1 MAREDLSWF
10 RAFKFI
16 WSLLAR
22 HPWLMTAGV
31 ILGIGITVT
40 EILSLSLIFP
50 FIESLSGGGG
60 SLAGESKLAFMVPYF
75 EGYDTVEK
83 IRIIAVGIVAIQAVK
98 GILKYILGRLTSY
111 QRILLDRD
119 LRADIF
125 DQIVDLELTYI
136 NEDKVANLYTI
147 LHSYSS
153 DVASAAKKLLKGVPR
168 MSSFVGYLVAMLLL
182 SWELTIVA
190 LVLAAVTTRMI
201 NVFTDWIRR
210 MSKKINVLRVRLKH
224 VSLESLNGLKVIHL
238 FGREDHTRQRFR
250 EELETY
256 QDNKY
261 QRSSLNAAISPL
273 YGTLMMAMFAGILIA
288 GTFIMDTTAATWV
301 AVLTMFLVVMSRLT
315 KPTARYASTKASLA
329 KKLPSIDEVIRFLD
343 RDDKPYLEDGDIDFK
358 GLQQG
363 LRLEDVRFRYAEDEP
378 DVLKDLSF
386 DIPKGTTVALVG
398 RSGAGKSTT
407 IDLLA
412 RLYDPTQGRIVVDG
426 HDLRELN
433 IRSWRHNISVVSQE
447 TFLFNQS
454 AMENIRYGRLDATD
468 EEVVE
473 AAKQANA
480 HGFVQG
486 LPEGYQTILGDRGV
500 RLSGGQAQ
508 RIAIARAILADP
520 DLLLLDE
527 ATSSLDTETEREVQE
542 ALDRV
547 SQDRTVVAIAHR
559 LSTIRNADNI
569 LVMEDGEIVESGTHE
584 ELLSRQ
590 GHYWRYVQMQDLLGS
605 PDETS
610 EVEPPATNGHD
621 PSDRPAKP
629 RLLLRRGPH
638 AARLRINGHVHEKI
652 QLIPLPEGASVDDLL
667 AQRHEDVAIL
677 QPGKGLA
684 QVRVQGTVHADVPI
698 YLEAKNGTDEPTRIT
713 VRKINGSA
721 SSSDA
726 LTVTPQA

>member
-1 MAREDLSWF
+1 M
-10 RAFKFI
+10 
-16 WSLLAR
+16 
-22 HPWLMTAGV
+22 V
-31 ILGIGITVT
+31 ILSGEGSC

-75 EGYDTVEK
+75 EGYDTVDK

-98 GILKYILGRLTSY
+98 GLLKYILGRLTSY

-119 LRADIF
+119 LRADVF

-182 SWELTIVA
+182 SWQLTIVA

-201 NVFTDWIRR
+201 NVFTDWIRG

-238 FGREDHTRQRFR
+238 FGREDHARERFR
-250 EELETY
+250 DELEVY

-261 QRSSLNAAISPL
+261 QRSSLNAAVSPL

-301 AVLTMFLVVMSRLT
+301 AVLTMFLVVMSKLS

-329 KKLPSIDEVIRFLD
+329 KKLPSIDELIRFLD
-343 RDDKPYLEDGDIDFK
+343 RDDKPYLEDGDIEFQ

-363 LRLEDVRFRYAEDEP
+363 LRLESVWFRYKEDEP

-386 DIPKGTTVALVG
+386 EIPKGKTVALVG

-412 RLYDPTQGRIVVDG
+412 RLYDPTRGRIMVDG
-426 HDLRELN
+426 HDLQDLK
-433 IRSWRHNISVVSQE
+433 IRSWRHNLSVVSQE

-468 EEVVE
+468 EEVLE

-480 HGFVQG
+480 HGFIRD
-486 LPEGYQTILGDRGV
+486 LPEGYQTTLGDRGV

-559 LSTIRNADNI
+559 LSTIRNADKI
-569 LVMEDGEIVESGTHE
+569 LVMEDGEIVEAGTHE
-584 ELLSRQ
+584 ELLARQ

-605 PDETS
+605 TDATEAPTED
-610 EVEPPATNGHD
+610 AGTNGSGAT
-621 PSDRPAKP
+621 PRP
-629 RLLLRRGPH
+629 RLLLRRGPN
-638 AARLRINGHVHEKI
+638 AGRLRINGHVHDPIE
-652 QLIPLPEGASVDDLL
+652 LVPLSPGRRPEDVL
-667 AQRHEDVAIL
+667 AERTGDVAIL
-677 QPGKGLA
+677 APGEDRA
-684 QVRVQGTVHADVPI
+684 QVRVDQTVHEGVPL
-698 YLEAKNGTDEPTRIT
+698 YLEPE
-713 VRKINGSA
+713 NGS
-721 SSSDA
+721 DHPRRIRVQ
-726 LTVTPQA
+726 TVGEPGGETTRLAAVPER